1 MGAGQEAVKMFER
14 EEQESGKVFALSLFL
29 MNVLILAAIVGIFW
43 LLQIVLMQVYQ
54 ISSLLYSFRI

>member
-1 MGAGQEAVKMFER
+1 MFER